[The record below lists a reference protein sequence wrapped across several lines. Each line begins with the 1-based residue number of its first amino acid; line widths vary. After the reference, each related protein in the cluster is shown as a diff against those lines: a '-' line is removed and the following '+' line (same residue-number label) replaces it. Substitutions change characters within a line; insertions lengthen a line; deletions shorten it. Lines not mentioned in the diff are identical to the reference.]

1 MQVTKEENISQKRS
15 VPAVKAGLYIVATP
29 IGNLK
34 DITARALE
42 TLRAVDVIA
51 CEDTRITAK
60 LLNAYMI
67 KKPMMAYHEH
77 NGEQQ
82 RPKIEQLIQDGKAVA
97 LVSDAGTPL
106 ISDPGFKL
114 VEGFSD
120 KGIYV
125 TTLPG
130 PSAAIA
136 ALTLAGLPTNR
147 FLFLGFSPN
156 KSKARQDW
164 FAAEEKTEATLVFYE
179 SARRLKDNLSDA
191 YTVLGNRRAAICR
204 EISKRFEE
212 VVRGDICDLLTK
224 YEEGGN
230 PKGEVVVVIEAAS
243 PSSVDDRAAASAD
256 DLLKKALV
264 HMSVKSA
271 AAFVSDVTGVRKKTL
286 YSKALEWTKTD
297 EKQR

>member
-1 MQVTKEENISQKRS
+1 MQGTTEKNIPRTQ
-15 VPAVKAGLYIVATP
+15 PASSLKAGLYIVATP

-34 DITARALE
+34 DITARALD
-42 TLRAVDVIA
+42 TIKAADVIA
-51 CEDTRITAK
+51 CEDTRVTAK
-60 LLNAYMI
+60 LLNAFMI

-77 NGEQQ
+77 NGAQQ

-114 VEGFSD
+114 VEDFSN
-120 KGIYV
+120 KGIYI

-164 FAAEEKTEATLVFYE
+164 FAAEVKTEATLVFYE
-179 SARRLKDNLSDA
+179 SARRLKDSLSDA
-191 YTVLGNRRAAICR
+191 HAVLGNRRAAVCR

-212 VVRGDICDLLTK
+212 VVRGDISDLLTK
-224 YEEGGN
+224 YEELGN
-230 PKGEVVVVIEAAS
+230 PKGEVVVVIEAAR
-243 PSSVDDRAAASAD
+243 PAKDLREATLNAD
-256 DLLKKALV
+256 ALLEKALT

-271 AAFVSDVTGVRKKTL
+271 AAFVSDVTGVKKKEL
-286 YSKALEWTKTD
+286 YSKAVEWAKTNRT
-297 EKQR
+297 EQ